1 VANNSST
8 RISDGSSNPP
18 RRPRSKE
25 VTLNR
30 TRKIHHAS
38 TLISKAV
45 KAIAG
50 PSHVPS
56 TPNGRTPKSTNA
68 RQAIENWVTPETQ
81 LKVLEAAALL
91 SMRADELITAA
102 VNILRTSDVFRKN
115 TGSGALL
122 PPKRKP

>member
-1 VANNSST
+1 M
-8 RISDGSSNPP
+8 
-18 RRPRSKE
+18 
-25 VTLNR
+25 NR